1 MIFIRCHVNISAVI
15 KATICCILT
24 FTLHLDVI
32 GQISFD
38 NTLKAYQTSVA
49 AKEYGRASLHAY
61 ELATYLYE
69 NKELT
74 KAIDYSSESL
84 VYAKKQKDSKLL
96 FFSSYQLATYN
107 SDAKKYTKALEH
119 FQTALTA
126 AGKLND
132 QSLIKET
139 LINISATYGTLQRYK
154 KSIESAE
161 EALSLALTS
170 RDTVLQQKCYHL
182 LTEYHSKQGNS
193 KKAQEYQAQLD
204 LLFSIQQNDAQRKRK
219 INELEQHVQAVGL
232 ENLAT
237 TSKLAEQNKRLLQ
250 THASLRTVERNLHMT
265 TDSLV
270 ATTDS
275 LKTIDAI
282 SKSRQLEI
290 DLLQK
295 DNELAA
301 IKISE
306 QQAHIETEKLARNF
320 TLVGSFLSVALV
332 AVMVIS
338 YRKKSK
344 DNKKIARQNKNI
356 QSSINYAKRIQE
368 AMLPKVEHYPYL
380 KENSFILFKPRDTV
394 SGDFYWMTDI
404 KTSANGVP
412 DIGFAAV
419 DCTGHGVPGAFMS
432 MIGLNALN
440 RLINQGTREPHHLLD
455 GLDNEIRT
463 ALRQETT
470 GNNDGMDVALCI
482 YRQKEKVLE
491 FSGAKN
497 PLVYI
502 QNGELFQIK
511 GDVRSIGGLRK
522 SGAPSFTKHQITI
535 DKPTSIYLF
544 SDGYKHQFG
553 GPSNKKYSGRALT
566 QLLLE
571 IHKLP
576 MEQQREVL
584 EITIEGWKAGRE
596 QTDDILVMGLKVG

>member
-1 MIFIRCHVNISAVI
+1 MLFIVGMHLTVN
-15 KATICCILT
+15 
-24 FTLHLDVI
+24 
-32 GQISFD
+32 GQAPFD
-38 NTLKAYQTSVA
+38 NNIKAYQDAVQ
-49 AKEYGRASLHAY
+49 AKEYGKASLHAY
-61 ELATYLYE
+61 EIASYLYE
-69 NKELT
+69 NKELS
-74 KAIDYSSESL
+74 KAIDYSNESL
-84 VYAKKQKDSKLL
+84 TYAKKSKDSKLL
-96 FFSSYQLATYN
+96 FFSAYQLATYN
-107 SDAKKYTKALEH
+107 SEAKKYIKALEH
-119 FQTALTA
+119 FQTALGA
-126 AGKLND
+126 AEKLND
-132 QSLIKET
+132 QSLIKGT
-139 LINISATYGTLQRYK
+139 LINISSSYGSLERYK

-182 LTEYHSKQGNS
+182 LTEYHTKQGNN
-193 KKAQEYQAQLD
+193 KKALEYQAQLD
-204 LLFSIQQNDAQRKRK
+204 LLFSIQQNDAQKRRK
-219 INELEQHVQAVGL
+219 IDELEQHVQTVGL

-237 TSKLAEQNKRLLQ
+237 NSKLAEQNKKLLQ

-265 TDSLV
+265 TESLL

-275 LKTIDAI
+275 LKVIDAI
-282 SKSRQLEI
+282 SKGRQLEI

-295 DNELAA
+295 DKELAS

-306 QQAHIETEKLARNF
+306 QQAHIETEKLTRKF
-320 TLVGSFLSVALV
+320 TLVGSLLSAALV
-332 AVMVIS
+332 AVLVIS

-368 AMLPKVEHYPYL
+368 AMLPKVEQHPYL

-394 SGDFYWMTDI
+394 SGDFYWMSDI
-404 KTSANGVP
+404 KTGNNATP

-440 RLINQGTREPHHLLD
+440 GLINQGISEPHQILSDLD
-455 GLDNEIRT
+455 KEIRT

-482 YRQKEKVLE
+482 YRPKIKILE
-491 FSGAKN
+491 FAGAKN

-502 QNGELFQIK
+502 QNNELFQIK
-511 GDVRSIGGLRK
+511 GDVHSIGGLRRT
-522 SGAPSFTKHQITI
+522 GEFSFKKHQITI
-535 DKPTSIYLF
+535 DKPTVIYLF

-553 GPSNKKYSGRALT
+553 GMNNKKYSARNLT
-566 QLLLE
+566 KLLFE
-571 IHKLP
+571 IHQLP
-576 MEQQREVL
+576 MEEQKNILQT
-584 EITIEGWKAGRE
+584 TIEAWKGDQE